1 MNRSLWKSTLTKTW
15 CPKWPCPECGR
26 GALKLKEKPIQQYKT
41 VQSRTAEHEVDV
53 RDRFACA
60 LECDHCE
67 DPIVVLGNVFLEEEP
82 VDNEGS
88 FEWMPHFMP
97 LFFNPPLMIINVSR
111 LCTKPI
117 RNELILAFALYWCN
131 QGAAANR
138 IRSAVELLLDH
149 LTGC

>member
-1 MNRSLWKSTLTKTW
+1 MVEARS
-15 CPKWPCPECGR
+15 
-26 GALKLKEKPIQQYKT
+26 KLKEKPIQQYKT

-67 DPIVVLGNVFLEEEP
+67 DPIVVLGNVFLEQEP

-117 RNELILAFALYWCN
+117 RNELISAFALYWCN

-149 LTGC
+149 LKGKTVRTRQDSKASKIKPA